1 MTSLRPWQKA
11 AAKGA
16 GAHKFTESRRSANQR
31 ERCEQV
37 EATPPLLDDSEHA
50 ELTEAAATG
59 SLLTRLR
66 ARMHLGRDAAA
77 RGQSVGADP
86 RSETLR
92 GDHRGLGGYAGGKA
106 GPVLPMTEFRGSTLR
121 VAGFWPFP
129 VGAGAPIVGVPLGQ
143 HLYTG
148 APVCFDPL
156 SWMTRARF
164 IQQPSMMLLGLPGF
178 GKSTL
183 CRKLILGMLYSGVT
197 TLVLGDMRPDY
208 RKLAELIREDV
219 GPDRAQ
225 VIELGRGGQINPLD
239 MGPLAQILPI
249 LEAAG
254 TAAADRTAAL
264 VRTRVVNDRLR
275 RVTTL
280 LQLTRGKKQIE
291 DYETSALRAALDILD
306 ERMED
311 GRQPI
316 LADLE
321 AVLEEDS
328 ARIRAAY
335 KEKSHEEYLAESKG
349 LRRSLHALIEGE
361 FGDVFNGQTTDP
373 INVNAAIVDVD
384 VSGVATTDRK
394 LKGATLLV
402 CWEHGFAATEAAHY
416 LADAGCGPKRNFMVV
431 LDEMWQVL
439 RAGNGMVDRVDELTR
454 LNRAWGTVL
463 LMCTHTVGDLQSLP
477 DPADVQTA
485 KGLVERAAVVV
496 VGALPRAEMA
506 RLSDTV
512 RFTDTEVAD
521 ITGWSS
527 PTALTGEA
535 GAQMAPPGQGKFIIK
550 IGESGAPGIP
560 LQTVLMPSEVDSG
573 VHDTNY
579 RYDYYEPESSD
590 EAEAA

>member
-1 MTSLRPWQKA
+1 M
-11 AAKGA
+11 
-16 GAHKFTESRRSANQR
+16 
-31 ERCEQV
+31 
-37 EATPPLLDDSEHA
+37 
-50 ELTEAAATG
+50 
-59 SLLTRLR
+59 
-66 ARMHLGRDAAA
+66 
-77 RGQSVGADP
+77 
-86 RSETLR
+86 
-92 GDHRGLGGYAGGKA
+92 
-106 GPVLPMTEFRGSTLR
+106 
-121 VAGFWPFP
+121 
-129 VGAGAPIVGVPLGQ
+129 GVPLGQ

-254 TAAADRTAAL
+254 TPAADRTAAI

-291 DYETSALRAALDILD
+291 DYEISALRAAIDILD
-306 ERMED
+306 DRMED

-316 LADLE
+316 LAELE
-321 AVLEEDS
+321 QVLEENS
-328 ARIRAAY
+328 ERIRSAY
-335 KEKSHEEYLAESKG
+335 KAETHAEYLAESKS
-349 LRRSLHALIEGE
+349 LRRTLHALIEGE
-361 FGDVFNGQTTDP
+361 FGTVFNGQTTDP

-439 RAGNGMVDRVDELTR
+439 RAGVGMVDRVDELTR

-477 DPADVQTA
+477 TPPTYRQR
-485 KGLVERAAVVV
+485 RAWSSAPRSWSWARYRAQRWPVVRHGAVHRHRGRRHHRVVV
-496 VGALPRAEMA
+496 ADRAH
-506 RLSDTV
+506 
-512 RFTDTEVAD
+512 
-521 ITGWSS
+521 W
-527 PTALTGEA
+527 
-535 GAQMAPPGQGKFIIK
+535 
-550 IGESGAPGIP
+550 
-560 LQTVLMPSEVDSG
+560 
-573 VHDTNY
+573 
-579 RYDYYEPESSD
+579 
-590 EAEAA
+590 